1 MRKKNQLRQKSQKLL
16 PNWHLNSEPHKVS
29 FKKDVT
35 ILGAGLA
42 GCTTASALANIG
54 YNVTVIDRHE
64 QPAQG
69 GSGNRQAVIYPRLS
83 HHITPLPQINFKAIV
98 NASRF
103 YKSFWRLGLGEQC
116 GVMILPTSTHNAQTQ
131 RTTFQTFGQNNSF
144 FKLINKQDIKKISGL
159 ALSSPNAL
167 YFPFLGWLPP
177 VAVCKRLLEHPNI
190 SLKKA
195 VVKRITYR
203 PKLNTWSLF
212 DFSENHLA
220 ETPILVLANAF
231 ECLNFTQTQFLP
243 VKKVRGQVTE
253 IPSTIASIKL
263 RTVICGRGYFTPS
276 INGTHSCGATY
287 STSEDQALCIS
298 DHKKNLEKL
307 SSNDPLLRGL
317 TKRFSSAKLDGRA
330 DFRCTTPDYL
340 PIAGAVPDLKVMRE
354 AFAGLREDA
363 KSQIATNGTYLPNLY
378 IHCGLGSRGL
388 SYAPLCAQILAA
400 EIARQPSPL
409 EQDLLLAMHPARF
422 IIRALKKKQL

>member
-144 FKLINKQDIKKISGL
+144 FKLINKQDIKKK
-159 ALSSPNAL
+159 L
-167 YFPFLGWLPP
+167 Y
-177 VAVCKRLLEHPNI
+177 
-190 SLKKA
+190 
-195 VVKRITYR
+195 
-203 PKLNTWSLF
+203 
-212 DFSENHLA
+212 
-220 ETPILVLANAF
+220 
-231 ECLNFTQTQFLP
+231 
-243 VKKVRGQVTE
+243 
-253 IPSTIASIKL
+253 
-263 RTVICGRGYFTPS
+263 
-276 INGTHSCGATY
+276 
-287 STSEDQALCIS
+287 
-298 DHKKNLEKL
+298 
-307 SSNDPLLRGL
+307 
-317 TKRFSSAKLDGRA
+317 
-330 DFRCTTPDYL
+330 
-340 PIAGAVPDLKVMRE
+340 
-354 AFAGLREDA
+354 
-363 KSQIATNGTYLPNLY
+363 
-378 IHCGLGSRGL
+378 
-388 SYAPLCAQILAA
+388 
-400 EIARQPSPL
+400 
-409 EQDLLLAMHPARF
+409 
-422 IIRALKKKQL
+422 